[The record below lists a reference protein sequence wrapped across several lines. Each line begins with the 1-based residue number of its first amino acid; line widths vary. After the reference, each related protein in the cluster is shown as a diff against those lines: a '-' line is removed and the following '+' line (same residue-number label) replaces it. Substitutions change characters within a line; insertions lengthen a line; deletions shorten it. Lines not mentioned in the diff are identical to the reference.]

1 MKIYYQLIY
10 LLSFFILFA
19 CNDKEITAS
28 KYIVASDEHSTKET
42 NQLYKSLHDYINKGI
57 LLGHQDALA
66 YGNTWYGES
75 GRSDVKSTCGDFPAV
90 YGWNLGK
97 IESGAPFNVDS
108 VFFTDIMKYI
118 IDVYNRK
125 GISVIS
131 WHADNPVTGNSYDAE
146 SDGDIIASLLP
157 DGNNHDK
164 YLRYL
169 DRFASFFL
177 NLKNKDGEY
186 IPVIIRPFHDHNDVS
201 SWWGHHY
208 CSPEE
213 YKELWKTTVNYLRNE
228 KQIHHLLYLYSVY
241 SPKTTDS
248 ITESYPGD
256 KYVDII
262 GTDLFLNLEDDPE
275 GNIYKKN
282 LDRSLFVVTGFS
294 KKHKKIP
301 AVSCTGLDGI
311 RISNYFTNLVY
322 PAISKYNISYILF
335 WRNAWNDEEHYYI
348 PVPGHPA
355 SDNFC
360 EFVNNNK
367 ILTLKKI

>member
-1 MKIYYQLIY
+1 MKIYFRLVY
-10 LLSFFILFA
+10 LLFFVFFA
-19 CNDKEITAS
+19 CNDKETAVD
-28 KYIVASDEHSTKET
+28 KDTVTSDEHSTKET
-42 NQLYKSLHDYINKGI
+42 NQLYRSLHDYMDKGI

-66 YGNTWYGES
+66 YGSTWYGEDE
-75 GRSDVKSTCGDFPAV
+75 RSDVKSACGDFPAV

-97 IESGAPFNVDS
+97 IESGALFNVDS
-108 VFFTDIMKYI
+108 VFFTDIMKHI
-118 IDVYNRK
+118 IDVNDRK

-131 WHADNPVTGNSYDAE
+131 WYADNPVTGNGYAVE
-146 SDGDIIASLLP
+146 SDGSIVASLLP
-157 DGNNHDK
+157 NGENHGK

-169 DRFASFFL
+169 DRFASFFP

-186 IPVIIRPFHDHNDVS
+186 IPVIVRLFHDYNNVPY
-201 SWWGHHY
+201 WWGSNY

-213 YKELWKTTVNYLRNE
+213 YKELWKITVDYLRNV
-228 KQIHHLLYLYSVY
+228 KQIHHLLYLYSIY
-241 SPKTTDS
+241 SPKTTDG

-256 KYVDII
+256 KYVDLI
-262 GTDLFLNLEDDPE
+262 GADLFLNLEEDPE
-275 GNIYKKN
+275 GNIYRKN
-282 LDRSLFVVTGFS
+282 LDRSLSAVTGFS
-294 KKHKKIP
+294 KEHKKIP
-301 AVSCTGLDGI
+301 AISCTGLDGI

-355 SDNFC
+355 SDNFY